1 MLGPPLEANAAPAG
15 AAHRLTASPYVGM
28 ALSAGLALASVWI
41 GIALSYRIAP
51 LPPSSAIVLVAGGFY
66 LFAFAARPLRRS
78 GVLRWMR

>member
-1 MLGPPLEANAAPAG
+1 
-15 AAHRLTASPYVGM
+15 M

-41 GIALSYRIAP
+41 GIALSYHIAA

-66 LFAFAARPLRRS
+66 LLAFAAPPRRVA

>member
-1 MLGPPLEANAAPAG
+1 
-15 AAHRLTASPYVGM
+15 M

-41 GIALSYRIAP
+41 GIALSYRIAA

-66 LFAFAARPLRRS
+66 LVALAAPSRRMA